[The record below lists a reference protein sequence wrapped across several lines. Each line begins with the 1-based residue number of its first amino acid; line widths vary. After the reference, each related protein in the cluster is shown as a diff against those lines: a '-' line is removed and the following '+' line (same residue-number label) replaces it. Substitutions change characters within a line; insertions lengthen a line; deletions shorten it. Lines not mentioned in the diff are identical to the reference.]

1 MCHRAKEWAAVCQA
15 LAAGRQTILLRK
27 GGIAEGPG
35 GFRAE
40 HDAFWLLPTYFHER
54 PEALRPEDRSFF
66 EQAAP
71 PAADRVGIEL
81 FARVAQVV
89 QLAREELLDRL
100 TPQHIYGPQTIR
112 DRFHYRRPG
121 LWLMAVR
128 VYRAPATELPVWPEL
143 AGCHS
148 WAPLPS
154 ALPTDRLSAV
164 VDDETFDRRL
174 ADLRAVLA

>member
-1 MCHRAKEWAAVCQA
+1 MR
-15 LAAGRQTILLRK
+15 
-27 GGIAEGPG
+27 
-35 GFRAE
+35 
-40 HDAFWLLPTYFHER
+40 
-54 PEALRPEDRSFF
+54 
-66 EQAAP
+66 
-71 PAADRVGIEL
+71 IEL

-89 QLAREELLDRL
+89 QLTGEELLDRL
-100 TPQHIYGPQTIR
+100 LPQHIYGQQTIR

-128 VYRAPATELPVWPEL
+128 VYRAPASELPGWAEL

-154 ALPTDRLSAV
+154 PLPTAGLRAV
-164 VDDETFDRRL
+164 MDDETFDRRL